1 MNKIAQLP
9 QQQRMELFRQTAAH
23 RGMTEQIVEKDFWVC
38 WVLKQLFESP
48 LKNRIIFK
56 GGTSLSKVYGLIER
70 FSEDI
75 DLILNWTGNTVG
87 DPMSDMSK
95 RRREKFNQELL
106 AWGNQC
112 ICDEIYPT
120 VQDFCGSTCS
130 AVLEKGKSGDAI
142 IAIQY
147 PQAFAAD
154 SYLRPEIRLEIG
166 ALAAWDP
173 HQSATIKPY
182 AAEQYPRLFLE
193 PEITVQ
199 VTSAARTFW
208 EKATILHAEA
218 GRPESS
224 SFRPRYSRHY
234 YDMVMLA
241 RDPAVKSA
249 AFADLSLLSRVVEFK
264 QRFYAGSAWLAYD
277 QAMPGSFRLL
287 PPDYFKEALRI
298 DYTNMRNMIYG
309 EYPSFEQILTEL
321 EGLLAEI
328 NELPVIEE

>member
-1 MNKIAQLP
+1 MNRIARFTSG
-9 QQQRMELFRQTAAH
+9 QRMELFRQTAAQ

-38 WVLKQLFESP
+38 WVLKQLFDSP
-48 LKNRIIFK
+48 LKDRIIFK

-75 DLILNWTGNTVG
+75 DLILNWTGNPLG
-87 DPMSDMSK
+87 NPMAEMSK
-95 RRREKFNQELL
+95 NKRKKFNDELL
-106 AWGNQC
+106 AWGNKC
-112 ICDEIYPT
+112 IRDEIYPT

-154 SYLRPEIRLEIG
+154 SYLRSEIRLEIG

-224 SFRPRYSRHY
+224 SFRSRYSRHY

-241 RDPAVKSA
+241 RDSDVKAA
-249 AFADLSLLSRVVEFK
+249 AFADLSLLSRVIDFK
-264 QRFYAGSAWLAYD
+264 QRFYSGSAWLAYD

-309 EYPSFEQILTEL
+309 EYPSFEQILAEL
-321 EGLLAEI
+321 EELLAEI
-328 NELPVIEE
+328 NMLTC

>member
-9 QQQRMELFRQTAAH
+9 ETQRMELFRQTAAQ

-75 DLILNWTGNTVG
+75 DLILNWTDNPLGN
-87 DPMSDMSK
+87 PMEEMSRNK
-95 RRREKFNQELL
+95 RRKFNEELL
-106 AWGNQC
+106 AWGNKC
-112 ICDEIYPT
+112 IQDEIYPV
-120 VQDFCGSTCS
+120 VQSFCEGICT
-130 AVLEKGKSGDAI
+130 AVLEMGKTGDAI
-142 IAIQY
+142 ISIRY
-147 PQAFAAD
+147 PQSFRTD

-264 QRFYAGSAWLAYD
+264 QRFYAGSAWLAYE

-309 EYPSFEQILTEL
+309 EYPSFEQILAEL
-321 EGLLAEI
+321 EELLAEI
-328 NELPVIEE
+328 NVLTY

>member
-9 QQQRMELFRQTAAH
+9 VTQRMELFRQTAAQ

-75 DLILNWTGNTVG
+75 DLILNWTGNPLG
-87 DPMSDMSK
+87 NPMEEMSRNK
-95 RRREKFNQELL
+95 RRKFNEELL
-106 AWGNQC
+106 AWGNKC
-112 ICDEIYPT
+112 IQDEIYPV
-120 VQDFCGSTCS
+120 VQSFCEGICT
-130 AVLEKGKSGDAI
+130 AVLEMGKTGDAI
-142 IAIQY
+142 ISIRY
-147 PQAFAAD
+147 PQSFRTD

-199 VTSAARTFW
+199 VTSAVRTFW

-264 QRFYAGSAWLAYD
+264 QRFYAGSAWLAYE

-309 EYPSFEQILTEL
+309 EYPSFEQILAEL
-321 EGLLAEI
+321 EELLAEI
-328 NELPVIEE
+328 NVLTC

>member
-9 QQQRMELFRQTAAH
+9 QQQRMELFRQTAAQ

-75 DLILNWTGNTVG
+75 DLILNWTGNPLG
-87 DPMSDMSK
+87 NPMEEMSRNK
-95 RRREKFNQELL
+95 RRKFNEELL
-106 AWGNQC
+106 AWGNKC
-112 ICDEIYPT
+112 IQDKIYPV
-120 VQDFCGSTCS
+120 VQSFCEGICT
-130 AVLEKGKSGDAI
+130 AVLEMGDTGDAI
-142 IAIQY
+142 ISIRY
-147 PQAFAAD
+147 PQSFQTD

-173 HQSATIKPY
+173 HQTSIIKSY
-182 AAEQYPRLFLE
+182 AAEQYPRLFAE
-193 PEITVQ
+193 AEVSVQ

-218 GRPESS
+218 GRPATG

-241 RDPAVKSA
+241 RDPAVKA
-249 AFADLSLLSRVVEFK
+249 QAFADLPLLARVVEFK
-264 QRFYAGSAWLAYD
+264 QLFYSGSKWLAYEE
-277 QAMPGSFRLL
+277 AKPGTFRLL
-287 PPDYFKEALRI
+287 PPAHFIDALRS
-298 DYTNMRNMIYG
+298 DYVQMRSMIYG
-309 EYPSFEQILTEL
+309 EYPPFEQILAEL
-321 EGLLAEI
+321 KELLAAI
-328 NELPVIEE
+328 NGLRN

>member
-9 QQQRMELFRQTAAH
+9 QRQRMELFRQTAVQ
-23 RGMTEQIVEKDFWVC
+23 RSMTEQVVEKDFWVC

-95 RRREKFNQELL
+95 RKREKFNQNLL

-112 ICDEIYPT
+112 ICEEIYPA
-120 VQDFCGSTCS
+120 VQFFCGTTCS
-130 AVLEKGKSGDAI
+130 ATLEQEKSGDAI

-173 HQSATIKPY
+173 HQSAIIKSY
-182 AAEQYPRLFLE
+182 AAEQYPRLFAE
-193 PEITVQ
+193 PEVTVQ

-208 EKATILHAEA
+208 EKATILHAES

-241 RDPAVKSA
+241 RDSAVKAS
-249 AFADLSLLSRVVEFK
+249 AFADISLLSRVVEFK
-264 QRFYAGSAWLAYD
+264 QRFYSGSKWLAYD
-277 QAMPGSFRLL
+277 LAKPGSFRLL
-287 PPDYFKEALRI
+287 PPDYFYEDLRT
-298 DYTNMRNMIYG
+298 DYANMRNMIYG

-321 EGLLAEI
+321 EELLAEI
-328 NELPVIEE
+328 NNLSAIEE